1 MPNYK
6 FYYFLLIFIMVLGLF
21 GLTYFLR
28 GLLSRMTSINATLAP
43 MPMPPRVRRIVAPNS
58 WEEEE
63 EDKDEDEEETQK
75 RFQLF

>member
-1 MPNYK
+1 
-6 FYYFLLIFIMVLGLF
+6 MVLGLF
-21 GLTYFLR
+21 SLTYFLR

-63 EDKDEDEEETQK
+63 DDEDEDEDDEETQI
-75 RFQLF
+75 FFLFFYSYFKFEQKSI